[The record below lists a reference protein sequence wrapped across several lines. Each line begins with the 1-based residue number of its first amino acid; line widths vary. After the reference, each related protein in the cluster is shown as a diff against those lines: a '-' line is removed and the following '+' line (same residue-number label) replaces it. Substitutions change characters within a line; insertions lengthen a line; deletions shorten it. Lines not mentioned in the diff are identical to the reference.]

1 MPQFKIHLFLKFK
14 IKLYSLQ
21 HKRIQH
27 MSADKLIASWKKNS
41 FKPVYLL
48 HGEEDYFIDE
58 LMDYAEHQILTESE
72 ASFNLTVFYGKDAD
86 WAAVVTACRRYPMF
100 AEKQVVLL
108 KEAQM
113 LNGIDKL
120 EAYLEN
126 PLSSTI
132 FIIGYKG
139 KKLDGRMKIS
149 GLINKKGEI
158 FESKKIAEYNL
169 HDWIN
174 EQVKLKGF
182 KISAKSVSLLQE
194 SIGNDLSRI
203 VNEIDKLAI
212 NISGKNSIDED
223 DIEKY
228 IGISKEY
235 NVFELQA
242 AIANKDLSTAIK
254 IVNYFEHNPKAVP
267 IQMAL
272 GALYAFFSKIYSAY
286 GLSNT
291 SEATLKPLFYFNPN
305 AVKQAQ
311 TMMKNYGY
319 AGTEKIILL
328 LHHYNMKS
336 VGVGDSGTE
345 SASLLKEMV
354 VKIIVA

>member
-1 MPQFKIHLFLKFK
+1 
-14 IKLYSLQ
+14 
-21 HKRIQH
+21 

-41 FKPVYLL
+41 FKPIYLL
-48 HGEEDYFIDE
+48 HGEEDYYIDE
-58 LMDYAEHQILTESE
+58 LMQYAEHQILSPSD
-72 ASFNLTVFYGKDAD
+72 ASFNLTVFYGKDAE
-86 WAAVVTACRRYPMF
+86 WTSIVNACRRYPMF
-100 AEKQVVLL
+100 AERQVVLL

-113 LNGIDKL
+113 LNGIEKL
-120 EAYLEN
+120 EAYIEN

-149 GLINKKGEI
+149 TLINKKGEI
-158 FESKKIAEYNL
+158 FESKKIADYNL

-182 KISAKSVSLLQE
+182 QISSKSVSLLQE

-203 VNEIDKLAI
+203 VNELDKLSI
-212 NISGKNSIDED
+212 NLAGKTRIDED
-223 DIEKY
+223 DIEKF

-235 NVFELQA
+235 NIFELQA
-242 AIANKDLSTAIK
+242 AIANKDLAAAIK
-254 IVNYFEHNPKAVP
+254 IVNYFEHSPKAAP

-272 GALYAFFSKIYSAY
+272 GALYVFFSKIYSAY
-286 GLSNT
+286 GLQNT
-291 SEATLKPLFYFNPN
+291 SEAALKPLFYFNPN

-311 TMMKNYGY
+311 AMIKNYGY
-319 AGTEKIILL
+319 AGTEKILLL

-354 VKIIVA
+354 VKIIVAP